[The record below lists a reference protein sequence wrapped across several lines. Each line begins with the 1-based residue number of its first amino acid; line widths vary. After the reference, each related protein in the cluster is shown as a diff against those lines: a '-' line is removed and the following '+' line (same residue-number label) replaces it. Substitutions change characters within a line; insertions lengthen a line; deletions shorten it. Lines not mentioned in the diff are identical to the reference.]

1 MLKRVLLFAFIT
13 FSLVDAQFISS
24 PSVLQRAEKFLQR
37 YTESSDSTYTVYE
50 VKGNIKLPMKVDVPI
65 ENFGGR
71 YIINLNC
78 GTRNIR
84 VNDFEEFNL
93 RKIASE
99 DLRNYFNNE
108 VLNSSKI
115 TRVAFEHQQRN
126 GQSEIVGGIVMFHQ
140 LVQNVI
146 VRGDAFIFLYYD
158 ALSNLKKIEYSWLNV
173 KKKIKKID
181 FCKECILES
190 HMDKLEQEI
199 SRISR
204 DIKSENMQGEL
215 YDAVRSWRMTTDSS
229 GNGILVPCLTYL
241 GHFDDKGTIRYIS
254 FDVDEI
260 F

>member
-1 MLKRVLLFAFIT
+1 MLKRVLLFAIIT

-71 YIINLNC
+71 YIINLNS

-173 KKKIKKID
+173 KKKIAKRIKMKTPYMNSVCLDCFRLLYALIGKGFTSIRFESKD
-181 FCKECILES
+181 CIFYFLLMLFNS
-190 HMDKLEQEI
+190 I
-199 SRISR
+199 YI
-204 DIKSENMQGEL
+204 
-215 YDAVRSWRMTTDSS
+215 YSS
-229 GNGILVPCLTYL
+229 
-241 GHFDDKGTIRYIS
+241 
-254 FDVDEI
+254 
-260 F
+260 

>member
-1 MLKRVLLFAFIT
+1 M
-13 FSLVDAQFISS
+13 
-24 PSVLQRAEKFLQR
+24 
-37 YTESSDSTYTVYE
+37 
-50 VKGNIKLPMKVDVPI
+50 
-65 ENFGGR
+65 
-71 YIINLNC
+71 
-78 GTRNIR
+78 
-84 VNDFEEFNL
+84 
-93 RKIASE
+93 
-99 DLRNYFNNE
+99 
-108 VLNSSKI
+108 
-115 TRVAFEHQQRN
+115 
-126 GQSEIVGGIVMFHQ
+126 
-140 LVQNVI
+140 
-146 VRGDAFIFLYYD
+146 YYD